1 MTHLLHPFSRALHSG
16 DCASFEG
23 VYNFTPRTAHQ
34 GERHSH
40 DHYELY
46 IHLRGGDMFSIG
58 SVLAPMEPN
67 QLVIIP
73 PYCMHGLIYD
83 EPLTDYERMYLNVT
97 PETLTAAG
105 GGLVDLTGLL
115 EKATRGS
122 GYFYTLTEENA
133 QRCKQ
138 CILRMREATAQT
150 EGLGPFD
157 AYLCML
163 EYLQIVAH
171 AAESATP
178 PEKPS
183 AAYPLIQQVMNYIDE
198 HFTGAISL
206 QDIASVFHISVSYL
220 CHEFSRYNRHSIYDY
235 VLYRRV
241 IMACEM
247 IRRGTALTDTA
258 YQCGFGNYNSF
269 LRAFRKFIG
278 MSPRE
283 YGRLT

>member
-1 MTHLLHPFSRALHSG
+1 MTHLLHPFSRAHRGGECS
-16 DCASFEG
+16 SFEG
-23 VYNFTPRTAHQ
+23 VYNFTPRMAHR

-46 IHLRGGDMFSIG
+46 IHLRGGELFSIG
-58 SVLAPMEPN
+58 SELAPMEPN
-67 QLVIIP
+67 QLVVIP

-105 GGLVDLTGLL
+105 GGLIDLPGLL
-115 EKATRGS
+115 EKAVRSGS
-122 GYFYTLTEENA
+122 YFYTLTEADA

-138 CILRMREATAQT
+138 CILRIREASAQA

-157 AYLCML
+157 AYLAML

-171 AAESATP
+171 AVESAAI
-178 PEKPS
+178 PEKRA

-198 HFTGAISL
+198 HFTEPISL
-206 QDIASVFHISVSYL
+206 QAVADAFHISVSYL

-241 IMACEM
+241 ITACAM
-247 IRRGTALTDTA
+247 IRRGESLTEIA
-258 YQCGFGNYNSF
+258 YRCGFGNYNSF
-269 LRAFRKFIG
+269 LRAFHKFIG
-278 MSPRE
+278 VPPRE
-283 YGRLT
+283 YVRR